1 VPTKC
6 PDDTVGRYPITL
18 DPGALMPSPQP
29 SSRARSLL
37 VPALALVAVAALA
50 LAAFAG
56 TSDDAGDEP
65 GAGPE
70 GTASDDAREAGEALA
85 RRDPD
90 DPRALGDVD
99 APVMMIEWS
108 DFQCPF
114 CASFALDTMPE
125 LIDEYVEDGTLRFE
139 WRDFPVLGE
148 DSMTAAM
155 AGRAAAEQDAFFEM
169 HDEIFAREWER
180 NAGELSVESLTEI
193 AGELGLDTERFAQ
206 DMQDPDL
213 ERAVRDDLQLGQQI
227 GFTGTPAFVING
239 RSMIGG
245 QPTDTFRQII
255 DQAADEAGA

>member
-1 VPTKC
+1 VPT
-6 PDDTVGRYPITL
+6 
-18 DPGALMPSPQP
+18 PSPSTP
-29 SSRARSLL
+29 SRRVQSLL
-37 VPALALVAVAALA
+37 IPGLVLVAVVALG

-56 TSDDAGDEP
+56 TAEEDGPVGEASNGEQAG
-65 GAGPE
+65 GAE
-70 GTASDDAREAGEALA
+70 AAREAGEQLA

-180 NAGELSVESLTEI
+180 NAGELSVESLTEL

-213 ERAVRDDLQLGQQI
+213 EQAIRDDLQVGQQL

-245 QPTDTFRQII
+245 QPTDTFRQIL

>member
-1 VPTKC
+1 MPGPSTPTSVP
-6 PDDTVGRYPITL
+6 P
-18 DPGALMPSPQP
+18 
-29 SSRARSLL
+29 SRARSLL
-37 VPALALVAVAALA
+37 VPGLLLLAVVALG

-56 TSDDAGDEP
+56 TTDEDAPAGEAPSGEQTSDAPSGEQTGDAE
-65 GAGPE
+65 A
-70 GTASDDAREAGEALA
+70 AREAGEQLT

-90 DPRALGDVD
+90 DPRALGDAD
-99 APVMMIEWS
+99 APIVMIEWS

-114 CASFALDTMPE
+114 CASFALETMPE
-125 LIDEYVEDGTLRFE
+125 LVDEYVDDGTLRFE

-155 AGRAAAEQDAFFEM
+155 AGQAAAQQGAFFEM

-180 NAGELSVESLTEI
+180 NTGELSIESLTEV
-193 AGELGLDTERFAQ
+193 AGELGLDSDRFEQ

-213 ERAVRDDLQLGQQI
+213 EQAVRADLQLGQQL

-245 QPTDTFRQII
+245 QPTDTFRQVI
-255 DQAADEAGA
+255 DQAAAEAGVS